1 VNNVN
6 HVNCVK
12 TFKSVSGCL
21 PREATGVDALAVHR
35 SRSCRSLLTLLPF
48 LVVLATSQRAGAQSD
63 SISRRPLF
71 TAGDALLAGG
81 VLVGARLI
89 HPLDE
94 RYRLRLQDSSTQA
107 NRRLQTISKL
117 VRTTA
122 APGAYIIGGTLYAV
136 GRVGGNEKLADLG
149 LHGTEALAL
158 GELVATGMKIMV
170 GRARPYVG
178 KGPDDYGF
186 MRGLDKGDYKS
197 FPSGHTVSAFAAAAA
212 VTSEVSRMAPGR
224 ARWAV
229 GSVLFTGAGLVGASR
244 MYNNQH
250 WASDV
255 IVGAGIGTFAGLKIV
270 RFHHSH
276 PGNRIDRWLLAGSLV
291 PNGNGG
297 QSLRFSVMP
306 GGLPLPPRVAP

>member
-1 VNNVN
+1 
-6 HVNCVK
+6 
-12 TFKSVSGCL
+12 
-21 PREATGVDALAVHR
+21 
-35 SRSCRSLLTLLPF
+35 
-48 LVVLATSQRAGAQSD
+48 
-63 SISRRPLF
+63 
-71 TAGDALLAGG
+71 
-81 VLVGARLI
+81 
-89 HPLDE
+89 
-94 RYRLRLQDSSTQA
+94 LQDSTTQA
-107 NRRLQTISKL
+107 NRRLQTVARI

-122 APGAYIIGGTLYAV
+122 APGAYIIGGTLYAA
-136 GRVGGNEKLADLG
+136 GRIGGNEKLADLG

-158 GELVATGMKIMV
+158 GELVATGIKITV

-178 KGPDDYGF
+178 KGPDDYQF

-229 GSVLFTGAGLVGASR
+229 GSVLFSGATLVGASR

-270 RFHHSH
+270 RYHHSH
-276 PGNRIDRWLLAGSLV
+276 PGNRIDRWLLSGSLV